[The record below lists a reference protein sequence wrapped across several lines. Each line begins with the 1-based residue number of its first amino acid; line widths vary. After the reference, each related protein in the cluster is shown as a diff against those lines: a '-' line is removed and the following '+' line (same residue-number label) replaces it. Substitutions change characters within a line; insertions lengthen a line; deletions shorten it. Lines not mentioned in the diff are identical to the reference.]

1 VNTLTASAAGL
12 STLVLAGLV
21 VSSLAGQTIPPS
33 SFQVSVLA
41 VLLSSVSTLLTPL
54 SSALGIE
61 STLAPSGNVVRLGPA
76 PLLSWVAAGVVIG
89 LLSRRAKTSI
99 PPALIASSLVYLGT
113 IGLSMYV
120 LPRLPGAVN
129 WVSYLSWVSSTI
141 LLEGPLDF
149 VFIFLTPAA
158 SSLMT
163 AGVKELLSPKPAPL
177 PPPRRRFWEWVEEE

>member
-1 VNTLTASAAGL
+1 MNTLTASAAGL

-21 VSSLAGQTIPPS
+21 LSSLAGQTIPPS

-41 VLLSSVSTLLTPL
+41 VVLSSVSTLLTPL
-54 SSALGIE
+54 SSALGLE

-76 PLLSWVAAGVVIG
+76 PLLSWVAAGVVMG

-99 PPALIASSLVYLGT
+99 PPALITSSLVYLAL
-113 IGLSMYV
+113 IGLSIYV

-129 WVSYLSWVSSTI
+129 WAHYLSWVSSTI

-149 VFIFLTPAA
+149 VLIFLTPAA
-158 SSLMT
+158 SSLAT
-163 AGVKELLSPKPAPL
+163 AGVKELITPRPAP
-177 PPPRRRFWEWVEEE
+177 PQPRRRFWEWVEEE